1 LVIKYL
7 QREFKLRDIQMK
19 KEIKYIGY
27 YDVESNSNELR
38 GYALAA
44 TNKMD
49 YISKVL
55 NRIGYDVLI
64 VSPSRT
70 RNKKHYKGK
79 IIQINDNVTL
89 KLFPTFPWGNK
100 LQKAFSLIIGDAM
113 LFLYLIFNIRKNE
126 NIIVYHSLGLR
137 NTVRYAKLFKGFKV
151 ILEVEEIYQDVMP
164 YSMHTRKEEYKSFRA
179 ADKYIFS
186 TEMLNA
192 KLNQLGKPY
201 TIINGTYQVEEDR
214 NVKFDDEKIHVIY
227 AGTFDPRKGGA
238 LAAAAAEF
246 LPENYHVH
254 IIGFGSNEDKNKL
267 LKKIDEI
274 SKMTRAT
281 VTYDGLLSG
290 EDYIQFLQKCHIG
303 LSTQNPNAE
312 FNDTSF
318 PSKILSYMA
327 NGLRVVTV
335 RIKTIESSAIG
346 NKVYYYNEQNPKDI
360 AEAIMSIDF
369 NEPYDSRKII
379 KGLDDRFK
387 KEIEALLKA

>member
-281 VTYDGLLSG
+281 VTYDGLLRD
-290 EDYIQFLQKCHIG
+290 EEYIQFLQKCHIG
-303 LSTQNPNAE
+303 LSTQNPDAE
-312 FNDTSF
+312 YNDTSF

-335 RIKTIESSAIG
+335 RIKAIETSAIG
-346 NKVYYYNEQNPKDI
+346 DKVYYYEKQTPKDI
-360 AEAIMSIDF
+360 AETIMSIDF

-379 KGLDDRFK
+379 KKLDEKFVE
-387 KEIEALLKA
+387 EIKALLKV